1 MAGFRRRRG
10 DIVYQGPGITVG
22 SYRYDTPDG
31 GTMTR
36 EVVHA
41 HQGSVVV
48 LPYTG
53 TQVVL
58 LRQFRAPVDAVI
70 YELPAGKRDVEGED
84 PAAAARRECIE
95 EAGLDPGRLTLLL
108 TFFNTPGYS
117 DEESWLYLAE
127 DLTPVE
133 ANPQGP
139 EELAAEVVELTLDEA
154 LGLVASGEI
163 KDAKTIIGLY
173 AVSRRLLA

>member
-10 DIVYQGPGITVG
+10 GIVYRGPGITVG
-22 SYRYDTPDG
+22 RYEYDTPDG
-31 GTMTR
+31 TSMTR

-41 HQGSVVV
+41 HEGSVVV
-48 LPYTG
+48 IPYTG
-53 TQVVL
+53 THLIL

-70 YELPAGKRDVEGED
+70 YELPAGKRDVAGED
-84 PAAAARRECIE
+84 PADTARRECIE
-95 EAGLDPGRLTLLL
+95 EAGLDPGRLTLLHR
-108 TFFNTPGYS
+108 FFNSPGYS

-133 ANPQGP
+133 ASPQGP
-139 EELAAEVVELTLDEA
+139 EETAVELVEITLDEA
-154 LGLVASGEI
+154 LELVASGEI

-173 AVSRRLLA
+173 AVSRRLA